1 MINKLKKEWV
11 IHLLC
16 LFLTLF
22 YLWGMNL
29 VPFHPDE
36 STQIFMSQ
44 DPFDFIKDPLSLS
57 YSPDAEL
64 TSKMTYRAID
74 MPLTRYLIGFARF
87 VTNSPGLQSDWDWSL
102 TWEQNLKIGAYPSQS
117 LLKTARFIPTLL
129 IPISIYLF
137 YFSIRKILPKT
148 PALIA
153 VLFLGLSPL
162 ILLHGRRAMA
172 ESALLF
178 GITLF
183 LWSVTRDRI
192 KPILVGIAIAIAFN
206 AKQTGIFLIPAGII
220 AVCTLPDEE
229 QNLKDML
236 ARIAVVM
243 AVFFIITLLLNPYYW
258 KSPFSAIIFGYQ
270 TRAQL
275 LDLQLMDHLGRS
287 SPNILRQALNLIS
300 NVFML
305 PPAVSE
311 IDNYLDPL
319 TRQIQVYRDILPHS
333 WGRDLI
339 GGSLQITIFLSG
351 FYVLSKRYSSH
362 SKAIKNNLILLL
374 ITTFSLILGILIFLP
389 LPWQR
394 YFIPLIPLVAFW
406 FGYGFLPLSE
416 AIKTT
421 LVSRKT

>member
-1 MINKLKKEWV
+1 MINKLKKDWV
-11 IHLLC
+11 IHVLC

-44 DPFDFIKDPLSLS
+44 DPFDFIKDPSSLS

-64 TSKMTYRAID
+64 TNKMIYRAID

-87 VTNSPGLQSDWDWSL
+87 VTSSPGLHSDWDWSL
-102 TWEQNLKIGAYPSQS
+102 TWEQNLKIGAYPSQA
-117 LLKTARFIPTLL
+117 LLKIARLIPALL

-137 YFSIRKILPKT
+137 YFAIRKVLPKT
-148 PALIA
+148 PAMIA
-153 VLFLGLSPL
+153 VLFLGLNPL

-172 ESALLF
+172 ESALLL

-192 KPILVGIAIAIAFN
+192 KPILVGIAIAISFN

-229 QNLKDML
+229 QNLKNML
-236 ARIAVVM
+236 GRSAVVL
-243 AVFFIITLLLNPYYW
+243 AVFLIITLLLNPFYW
-258 KSPFSAIIFGYQ
+258 KSPFPAIIFGYQ
-270 TRAQL
+270 TRTQF
-275 LDLQLMDHLGRS
+275 
-287 SPNILRQALNLIS
+287 S

-319 TRQIQVYRDILPHS
+319 TRQIQVYRDILLHS
-333 WGRDLI
+333 WGRNLI
-339 GGSLQITIFLSG
+339 GGSLQLTIFLSG
-351 FYVLSKRYSSH
+351 FYVLYKRYSSH

-374 ITTFSLILGILIFLP
+374 ITTFSLTSGILIFLP